1 MPLNNQN
8 MSATKE
14 RDESLSDVATA
25 NLFNAARRRLYT
37 PAVVEMMQQLAKE
50 NRTAAEIA
58 VIIGSTPGCVRVK
71 CSQFGI
77 KLSQRGRRNS
87 SLRKLTV
94 PLGREEYGA
103 IERRAAAMRKSPV
116 ELARLLL
123 EAIVSSDLY
132 QAVLDAD

>member
-77 KLSQRGRRNS
+77 KLSQRGPCGNLQS
-87 SLRKLTV
+87 SLPDCSWRRSSAAICTKRSWMPTDLHRK
-94 PLGREEYGA
+94 A
-103 IERRAAAMRKSPV
+103 NERRPAHQPD
-116 ELARLLL
+116 LLRFWL
-123 EAIVSSDLY
+123 
-132 QAVLDAD
+132 

>member
-71 CSQFGI
+71 CSHSE
-77 KLSQRGRRNS
+77 LSFLSAG
-87 SLRKLTV
+87 
-94 PLGREEYGA
+94 
-103 IERRAAAMRKSPV
+103 V
-116 ELARLLL
+116 EIR
-123 EAIVSSDLY
+123 VCGN
-132 QAVLDAD
+132 